1 MCLCIF
7 SLSKYWNSFFFVF
20 FAQFVCRSCLS
31 VLNIF
36 LRFFELGWAN
46 FSYFNQIYF
55 ANTYYTEEKFN
66 FLCVKTFNVA
76 RFVRIEFAFAL
87 FQRHYLKHFPLEKKP
102 SMKVKRKNEEQNYA
116 CAFFW
121 LNKVSIF
128 HSFRNACIHLYISHT
143 ENSTFATV
151 MQKHQMCPV
160 QHMPSKQ
167 KKKNHRKLHGNWIQ
181 WVKKKEKRTEWELA
195 NF

>member
-1 MCLCIF
+1 MYFLLKQILEF
-7 SLSKYWNSFFFVF
+7 LFLRFLRNLFVDRVWVFWIFFFVF
-20 FAQFVCRSCLS
+20 SSLGEQIFRTSIKYISPIHITPKKNSIFYVLRRSMLLVSFESNSLLLS
-31 VLNIF
+31 SN
-36 LRFFELGWAN
+36 ATT
-46 FSYFNQIYF
+46 S
-55 ANTYYTEEKFN
+55 NTSRSK
-66 FLCVKTFNVA
+66 
-76 RFVRIEFAFAL
+76 
-87 FQRHYLKHFPLEKKP
+87 KKP